1 MKLKIFAFISLYMVF
16 LVGCQEDFLERPP
29 LDRLTD
35 ETYWT
40 NESNVRT
47 FAWGFYPAYF
57 SGYGS
62 GFAWG
67 RFFTGQSLNDDFAP
81 SNPTQFRINIPSAAT
96 GSYWT
101 FSWVRKANI
110 FLQRIQT
117 VPMEEEAIAHWSGV
131 ARFFRAL
138 EYYDLVKQFG
148 DVPWY
153 GEELSDTDMEQ
164 LYKPR
169 DPRDFVMDR
178 VLEDFQFAA
187 ENVRTN
193 DGTKG
198 LTVNKAT
205 VLAFMS
211 RAMLYEGTWQ
221 KYHEGNNDKA
231 RTYLE
236 AAKWAANEIMESGAY
251 SLDNYREVF
260 NSLNLAGNPEVIL
273 FRQYEVGLL
282 THALNSYN
290 NMEPQ
295 TGVSKDAIDSYLAS
309 DGLPIALSPLYQG
322 DKALEDVMAHRDP
335 RLYETVVPY
344 ELRLNGISV
353 NFSTS
358 GYATHK
364 FLNEDIKDLPE
375 GSSSLN
381 PTDAPVMRYGEVLI
395 NYAEAVAE
403 LATVGGPAMTQEDL
417 DRSINVLRARPG
429 IEMPDLQVIGDQPA
443 VNGQVYVD
451 PNRDEE
457 LPALIWEIRR
467 ERRIEL
473 MMEGFRLDDLK
484 RWKKLE
490 YTDTEQN
497 EDINRGAWIKRSDY
511 PELQS
516 SVTLTDGEEGYIIP
530 STSAASMRRFT
541 DPKVYL
547 EPIPLDQI
555 ALYKENGV
563 DLVQNP
569 GWQ

>member
-1 MKLKIFAFISLYMVF
+1 M
-16 LVGCQEDFLERPP
+16 G
-29 LDRLTD
+29 
-35 ETYWT
+35 
-40 NESNVRT
+40 
-47 FAWGFYPAYF
+47 
-57 SGYGS
+57 
-62 GFAWG
+62 
-67 RFFTGQSLNDDFAP
+67 
-81 SNPTQFRINIPSAAT
+81 
-96 GSYWT
+96 
-101 FSWVRKANI
+101 
-110 FLQRIQT
+110 
-117 VPMEEEAIAHWSGV
+117 
-131 ARFFRAL
+131 
-138 EYYDLVKQFG
+138 
-148 DVPWY
+148 
-153 GEELSDTDMEQ
+153 Q
-164 LYKPR
+164 LYRPR

-198 LTVNKAT
+198 LTVNRAT

-221 KYHEGNNDKA
+221 KYHEGNNEKA
-231 RTYLE
+231 KTYLE

-309 DGLPIALSPLYQG
+309 DGLPITVSPLYKG
-322 DKALEDVMAHRDP
+322 DKSIDNVMANRDP
-335 RLYETVVPY
+335 RLHETVVPY

-403 LATVGGPAMTQEDL
+403 LGTVGGPAMTQEDL

-429 IEMPDLQVIGDQPA
+429 ITMPDFQVIGGQPA
-443 VNGQVYVD
+443 VNGQVYED
-451 PNRDEE
+451 PDRDESV
-457 LPALIWEIRR
+457 PSLIWEIRR

-473 MMEGFRLDDLK
+473 MMEGFRLEDLK

-490 YTDTEQN
+490 YVDTEEN
-497 EDINRGAWIKRSDY
+497 VNINRGAWIKRADY

-563 DLVQNP
+563 ELVQNS
-569 GWQ
+569 GWE

>member
-1 MKLKIFAFISLYMVF
+1 
-16 LVGCQEDFLERPP
+16 EDFLEKPP
-29 LDRLTD
+29 IDRLTD
-35 ETYWT
+35 ETFWT
-40 NESNVRT
+40 SEANVRT

-62 GFAWG
+62 GYAWG
-67 RFFTGQSLNDDFAP
+67 KFCSGQSLNDDFSP
-81 SNPTQFRINIPSAAT
+81 TNPTQFRVNVPSQAT
-96 GSYWT
+96 SSYWT
-101 FSWVRKANI
+101 FAWVRKANI
-110 FLQRIQT
+110 YLERIQS

-148 DVPWY
+148 DVPWF
-153 GEELSDTDMEQ
+153 GEELTDTDLEQ
-164 LYKPR
+164 MYKPR
-169 DPRDFVMDR
+169 DSRDYVMDR

-187 ENVRTN
+187 ANVRAS

-211 RAMLYEGTWQ
+211 RAMLLEGTWQ
-221 KYHEGNNDKA
+221 KYHEENTDKA

-236 AAKWAANEIMESGAY
+236 AAKWAADELIATGEF
-251 SLDNYREVF
+251 SLGNYREVF

-273 FRQYEVGLL
+273 YRHYEVGLL

-295 TGVSKDAIDSYLAS
+295 TGVSKDAIESYLAS
-309 DGLPIALSPLYQG
+309 DGLPIAVSPLYKG
-322 DKALEDVMAHRDP
+322 DKGIDNVMADRDP
-335 RLYETVVPY
+335 RLHETVVPY

-381 PTDAPVMRYGEVLI
+381 PTDAPVMRYGEILM

-403 LATVGGPAMTQEDL
+403 LATVGGPGMTQEDL

-429 IEMPDLQVIGDQPA
+429 IAMPDLQVFGGQPA
-443 VNGQVYVD
+443 VNGQVYDD
-451 PNRDEE
+451 PNRDESV
-457 LPALIWEIRR
+457 PSLIWEIRR

-484 RWKKLE
+484 RWKKLD
-490 YTDTEQN
+490 YVDTEEN
-497 EDINRGAWIKRSDY
+497 VNINRGAWIKRADY

-516 SVTLTDGEEGYIIP
+516 SVTLTNGEEGYIIP

-563 DLVQNP
+563 SLDQNP
-569 GWQ
+569 GWE